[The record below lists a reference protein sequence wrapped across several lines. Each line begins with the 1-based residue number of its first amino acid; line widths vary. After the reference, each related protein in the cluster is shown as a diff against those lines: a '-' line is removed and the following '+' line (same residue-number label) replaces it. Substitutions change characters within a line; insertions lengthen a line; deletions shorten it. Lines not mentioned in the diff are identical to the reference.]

1 MLTWAEVRPIA
12 RRVLRWWWMIIL
24 AVGVATGSAYY
35 LSQGETRFYVARTS
49 LMIGNTLES
58 KIPDQNQLS
67 VGWSLARYYGELA
80 RREPIMRPVQE
91 SLKLPFAWQII
102 SDRMLTTNVVPS
114 ANLLEIYVTDS
125 NPERAALLAN
135 AIGEQLIKFSPNA
148 PDKIQAEKDAVEQQ
162 LITSQKKSKDIQDKI
177 AELTVQQQSATS
189 ASDLAEINQ
198 KLALLQSN
206 LDQEQA
212 SYKSLLNYKNT
223 SSVNSLDFFERATP
237 PQEPLPSK
245 RKIILAFAG
254 LAGLMLALA
263 AIFVIEKLDG
273 RMRGPRNV
281 QEQFSLDDLGSIPI
295 GPPLLAAPQMFIDE
309 RLRATRD
316 VQTNILLAAAEQHT
330 RILMITSP
338 QPSESRTSLAI
349 DLADLFGRAGQRV
362 LIVDADFTS
371 SMLTRMLSQSGTTQ
385 NWTIT
390 SGKEYQELWT
400 HLRPTPMANVALLP
414 GRGSSAGEQAMI
426 PSLRWRELVERLLG
440 TADMIIFDGP
450 ATLSGPDAALL
461 APHVDGV
468 VLTLDP
474 AIDNREDVEKSK
486 TRLLRQKGARL
497 LGAVTFTPSKQRP
510 RLGWSSQLLHGSKL
524 PILPAPSRTATAETL
539 ENAAFEPPHHEPI
552 VTPPP
557 NFVDAVVV
565 AESEKAIELAPKSGL
580 PEIVDQPIEANI
592 AIEPAVPAT
601 TPGGGAEQIF
611 GATMAQPE
619 PPSTATL
626 APKPRARRSRN
637 TPKPKP
643 PTEAPNGE
651 SQQG

>member
-1 MLTWAEVRPIA
+1 MVNWAELQTIT
-12 RRVLRWWWMIIL
+12 RRILRWWWMIIL

-67 VGWSLARYYGELA
+67 IGWSLARYYGELA
-80 RREPIMRPVQE
+80 RREPILGPVQE
-91 SLKLPFAWQII
+91 SLKLPFTWELI
-102 SDRMLTTNVVPS
+102 SDRMLTTNVIPS

-125 NPERAALLAN
+125 NPDRAALIAN
-135 AIGEQLIKFSPNA
+135 AIGERLIKFSPNA
-148 PDKIQAEKDAVEQQ
+148 PDKVQAEKDAVDQQ
-162 LITSQKKSKDIQDKI
+162 MIASQKKSKDIQDKI
-177 AELTVQQQSATS
+177 ADLTVQQQSATS
-189 ASDLAEINQ
+189 ASDLAELNQ
-198 KLALLQSN
+198 KLTLLQSN

-223 SSVNSLDFFERATP
+223 SIVNSLDFFERSVP
-237 PQEPLPSK
+237 PTEPLPSK
-245 RKIILAFAG
+245 RNIILAFAG

-263 AIFVIEKLDG
+263 AIFVIEHLDG
-273 RMRGPRNV
+273 RMRGPRDLE
-281 QEQFSLDDLGSIPI
+281 EQFQLGDLGSIPI
-295 GPPLLAAPQMFIDE
+295 GPPLLSAPETFMAE
-309 RLRATRD
+309 RLQAARD
-316 VQTNILLAAAEQHT
+316 VQTNILLAAAEQNT
-330 RILMITSP
+330 RILMLTSP
-338 QPSESRTSLAI
+338 HPSESRTSLAI

-371 SMLTRMLSQSGTTQ
+371 SMLTQMLSQSGTAQ
-385 NWTIT
+385 NWTMT
-390 SGKEYQELWT
+390 SGNEYQDLWT

-414 GRGSSAGEQAMI
+414 GRGSNAGEQAMI

-474 AIDNREDVEKSK
+474 AIDNREDIEKSK
-486 TRLLRQKGARL
+486 ARLLRQSGTRL

-510 RLGWSSQLLHGSKL
+510 RLGWAAQMHSPRL
-524 PILPAPSRTATAETL
+524 PILPAPSRATTPETP
-539 ENAAFEPPHHEPI
+539 ENAAFEPHDHEPI

-557 NFVDAVVV
+557 DFIDAVVV
-565 AESEKAIELAPKSGL
+565 TASENRAIDITPESEVLK
-580 PEIVDQPIEANI
+580 IVDQPIAPSIVTEPVALAAAQVGAAELVAEAPVEQPSL
-592 AIEPAVPAT
+592 AAPAP
-601 TPGGGAEQIF
+601 Q
-611 GATMAQPE
+611 
-619 PPSTATL
+619 
-626 APKPRARRSRN
+626 PRARRSRS

-643 PTEAPNGE
+643 AADAARGKR
-651 SQQG
+651 

>member
-1 MLTWAEVRPIA
+1 MLTWAEVLTIA

-35 LSQGETRFYVARTS
+35 LSQGETRFYVARAS

-67 VGWSLARYYGELA
+67 IGWSLARYYGELA
-80 RREPIMRPVQE
+80 RREPILGPVQA
-91 SLKLPFAWQII
+91 SLKLPFTWQLI
-102 SDRMLTTNVVPS
+102 SDRMLTTNVIPS

-135 AIGEQLIKFSPNA
+135 AISQQLITFSPNA
-148 PDKIQAEKDAVEQQ
+148 PDKVQAEKDAVEQQ
-162 LITSQKKSKDIQDKI
+162 MTASQKKSKDIQDKI
-177 AELTVQQQSATS
+177 AALIVEQQSATS
-189 ASDLAEINQ
+189 ASDLAELNQ

-206 LDQEQA
+206 LDQEQS

-223 SSVNSLDFFERATP
+223 SIVNSLAFFERSVP
-237 PQEPLPSK
+237 PTDPLPSK
-245 RKIILAFAG
+245 RKIVLAFAG
-254 LAGLMLALA
+254 LAGLMLSLA
-263 AIFVIEKLDG
+263 AVFVIEQLDG
-273 RMRGPRNV
+273 RMRGPRHV
-281 QEQFSLDDLGSIPI
+281 QEQFQIDDLGSMPI
-295 GPPLLAAPQMFIDE
+295 GPPLLTAPEMFIAE
-309 RLRATRD
+309 RLQAARE
-316 VQTNILLAAAEQHT
+316 VQTNILLAAAEQNT
-330 RILMITSP
+330 RILMLTSP

-371 SMLTRMLSQSGTTQ
+371 SLLTRMLAQSGTAQ
-385 NWTIT
+385 NWTVA
-390 SGKEYQELWT
+390 SGNEYQDLWT

-414 GRGSSAGEQAMI
+414 GRGEGNGEQAMI

-474 AIDNREDVEKSK
+474 TIDNREDVEKSK

-510 RLGWSSQLLHGSKL
+510 RLGWATQQLHSPKL
-524 PILPAPSRTATAETL
+524 PILPVASQTTTPAE
-539 ENAAFEPPHHEPI
+539 NSAFDPAQPEPI

-557 NFVDAVVV
+557 NFVDAVIVT
-565 AESEKAIELAPKSGL
+565 ASDPQAIQLAPESELL
-580 PEIVDQPIEANI
+580 EIVGM
-592 AIEPAVPAT
+592 PAEVS
-601 TPGGGAEQIF
+601 I
-611 GATMAQPE
+611 
-619 PPSTATL
+619 
-626 APKPRARRSRN
+626 
-637 TPKPKP
+637 
-643 PTEAPNGE
+643 
-651 SQQG
+651 

>member
-237 PQEPLPSK
+237 PQS
-245 RKIILAFAG
+245 RNSSVSTTW
-254 LAGLMLALA
+254 A
-263 AIFVIEKLDG
+263 AS
-273 RMRGPRNV
+273 RSGPRCWRPPRCLSTNGC
-281 QEQFSLDDLGSIPI
+281 EPRAMCKPTFCSL
-295 GPPLLAAPQMFIDE
+295 
-309 RLRATRD
+309 
-316 VQTNILLAAAEQHT
+316 
-330 RILMITSP
+330 
-338 QPSESRTSLAI
+338 
-349 DLADLFGRAGQRV
+349 
-362 LIVDADFTS
+362 
-371 SMLTRMLSQSGTTQ
+371 
-385 NWTIT
+385 
-390 SGKEYQELWT
+390 
-400 HLRPTPMANVALLP
+400 
-414 GRGSSAGEQAMI
+414 
-426 PSLRWRELVERLLG
+426 
-440 TADMIIFDGP
+440 
-450 ATLSGPDAALL
+450 
-461 APHVDGV
+461 
-468 VLTLDP
+468 
-474 AIDNREDVEKSK
+474 
-486 TRLLRQKGARL
+486 
-497 LGAVTFTPSKQRP
+497 
-510 RLGWSSQLLHGSKL
+510 
-524 PILPAPSRTATAETL
+524 
-539 ENAAFEPPHHEPI
+539 
-552 VTPPP
+552 
-557 NFVDAVVV
+557 
-565 AESEKAIELAPKSGL
+565 
-580 PEIVDQPIEANI
+580 
-592 AIEPAVPAT
+592 
-601 TPGGGAEQIF
+601 
-611 GATMAQPE
+611 
-619 PPSTATL
+619 PPSNI
-626 APKPRARRSRN
+626 RAS
-637 TPKPKP
+637 
-643 PTEAPNGE
+643 
-651 SQQG
+651 